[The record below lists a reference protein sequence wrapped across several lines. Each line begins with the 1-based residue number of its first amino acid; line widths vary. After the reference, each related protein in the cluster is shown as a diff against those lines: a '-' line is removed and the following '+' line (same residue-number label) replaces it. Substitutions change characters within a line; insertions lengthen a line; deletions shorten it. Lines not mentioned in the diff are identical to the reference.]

1 MIGVH
6 NMANPKV
13 EAKVEVEKQVRVETD
28 RNQGRRRRG
37 VFSGQRLK
45 LEVLGKQEGFHYAWL
60 NDDNNRITLAQQGGW
75 DFVQSDE
82 VELGFNNVTPRNSDE
97 GTRIKTLVGTAVNGE
112 PLYAY
117 LMKIKQEW
125 YNEDKAGNDAYLDQI
140 EAQIKGGNIEGKVGL
155 DGRYIPDAGIS
166 MKRK

>member
-1 MIGVH
+1 
-6 NMANPKV
+6 MAIQRKDKV
-13 EAKVEVEKQVRVETD
+13 EQEAAVQVRKEDD

-60 NDDNNRITLAQQGGW
+60 NDDNNRIALAQSGGW
-75 DFVQSDE
+75 DFVSSDE

-97 GTRIKTLVGTAVNGE
+97 GTRIKTLVGTAINGE
-112 PLYAY
+112 PLFAY

-125 YNEDKAGNDAYLDQI
+125 FDEDKQENNAFLDKVEEQI
-140 EAQIKGGNIEGKVGL
+140 RGGNVEGQMGK
-155 DGRYIPDAGIS
+155 DGRYLPKQGITI
-166 MKRK
+166 K